1 MRHCERPQSLSFPT
15 AKGGR
20 NEHEETINHD
30 FYHCIF
36 IIGSAFCAFASENDS
51 SEQAQQTE
59 EAANDQDQ
67 QETEAAENV
76 EEPASQMV
84 SLGVFKTTG
93 YCPCRSCSAGWG
105 RNTCTGAVASSQH
118 TIAVDPRVIPYGTRV
133 MINGVVYIAE
143 DKGGGVKGHHI
154 DIFYDTH
161 AESKNH
167 GIQNVEVFLLS

>member
-1 MRHCERPQSLSFPT
+1 
-15 AKGGR
+15 
-20 NEHEETINHD
+20 
-30 FYHCIF
+30 
-36 IIGSAFCAFASENDS
+36 
-51 SEQAQQTE
+51 
-59 EAANDQDQ
+59 
-67 QETEAAENV
+67 
-76 EEPASQMV
+76 MV

-167 GIQNVEVFLLS
+167 GIQNVEVFLLA

>member
-1 MRHCERPQSLSFPT
+1 MHSLLKMTVPNRHSKQKKLQTIRISRKQKLPKTLKNRLPSWFPLGVLKLPVT
-15 AKGGR
+15 AL
-20 NEHEETINHD
+20 
-30 FYHCIF
+30 
-36 IIGSAFCAFASENDS
+36 A
-51 SEQAQQTE
+51 
-59 EAANDQDQ
+59 EAAPQ
-67 QETEAAENV
+67 
-76 EEPASQMV
+76 
-84 SLGVFKTTG
+84 
-93 YCPCRSCSAGWG
+93 AGG

>member
-1 MRHCERPQSLSFPT
+1 MNMKKLLTTTFIT
-15 AKGGR
+15 V
-20 NEHEETINHD
+20 
-30 FYHCIF
+30 FF

-59 EAANDQDQ
+59 E
-67 QETEAAENV
+67 AENV

-133 MINGVVYIAE
+133 MINGVVYTAE
-143 DKGGGVKGHHI
+143 DKGGGVRGHHI
-154 DIFYDTH
+154 DIFFDTH
-161 AESKNH
+161 TETRQH
-167 GIQNVEVFLLS
+167 GVQNAEVFLLTA

>member
-1 MRHCERPQSLSFPT
+1 MNMKKLLTTTFIT
-15 AKGGR
+15 A
-20 NEHEETINHD
+20 
-30 FYHCIF
+30 FF
-36 IIGSAFCAFASENDS
+36 IISSVFCAFASENDI
-51 SEQAQQTE
+51 SEQVQQTAE
-59 EAANDQDQ
+59 TETDQDQ
-67 QETEAAENV
+67 AVPEEQESTPNTDTT
-76 EEPASQMV
+76 PSLV
-84 SLGVFKTTG
+84 SLGIFKTTG

-105 RNTCTGAVASSQH
+105 RNTSTGAVASSHH

-167 GIQNVEVFLLS
+167 GTQNVEVFLLA

>member
-1 MRHCERPQSLSFPT
+1 MNMKKLLTTTFIT
-15 AKGGR
+15 V
-20 NEHEETINHD
+20 
-30 FYHCIF
+30 FF

-51 SEQAQQTE
+51 SEQTQQTE

-118 TIAVDPRVIPYGTRV
+118 TIAVDPREIPYGTRV

-167 GIQNVEVFLLS
+167 GIQNVEVFLLA